1 MISSSLKL
9 EDILRKTSDLPTLP
23 RAALN
28 VIRETESPTA
38 SAASVAQHIGMDQAL
53 TARVLRLANSAY
65 FGLSRQVA
73 DIQEAVVILGMR
85 NVRNLAIVASTFP
98 WMSKPL
104 KGYRLGPRQMWTHSF
119 CVAVAAKELA
129 IKTRKADPDLA
140 FTAGLLHNI
149 GKVALSVWLENKIDA
164 MINVAVRENLTF
176 DQMERKI
183 LGFSHAEVG
192 AFLADQWSLPKIL
205 IDAIEYHH
213 SPNEVPEP
221 NPLVDYVH
229 IGDYVTMSVGLGLG
243 ADGLRYEFYPEA
255 LARVDIDHA
264 DIDEVLDSFLEAQ
277 EAYEQLFDEFTR

>member
-1 MISSSLKL
+1 MISSTLKL
-9 EDILRKTSDLPTLP
+9 EDIIRKTGDLPTLP
-23 RAALN
+23 KAALN
-28 VIRETESPTA
+28 VIRETESATA

-129 IKTRKADPDLA
+129 LKTRKSDPDLA

-149 GKVALSVWLENKIDA
+149 GKVALSVWLENKIEA
-164 MINVAVRENLTF
+164 MMNVAVAENLTF
-176 DQMERKI
+176 DQMERKL

-192 AFLADQWSLPKIL
+192 AFLADQWSLPKPFVESIL
-205 IDAIEYHH
+205 YHH
-213 SPNEVPEP
+213 SPNEAPEP
-221 NPLVDYVH
+221 SALTDYVH
-229 IGDYVTMSVGLGLG
+229 IGDYITMSVGLGLG
-243 ADGLRYEFYPEA
+243 ADGLRYEFYPET
-255 LARVDIDHA
+255 LDRVEIAHS

-277 EAYEQLFDEFTR
+277 EAYERMFDDFTA

>member
-28 VIRETESPTA
+28 VIHETESPTA

-164 MINVAVRENLTF
+164 MVNVAIRENLTF

-213 SPNEVPEP
+213 SPNEIPEP

-255 LARVDIDHA
+255 LERVNIDHA

-277 EAYEQLFDEFTR
+277 EAYEHMFDEFVR

>member
-164 MINVAVRENLTF
+164 MVNVAIRENLTF

-213 SPNEVPEP
+213 SPNEIPEP

-255 LARVDIDHA
+255 LERVNIDHA

-277 EAYEQLFDEFTR
+277 EAYEHMFDEFVR

>member
-1 MISSSLKL
+1 MISSTLKL
-9 EDILRKTSDLPTLP
+9 EDIVRKTSDLPTLP
-23 RAALN
+23 KAALN
-28 VIRETESPTA
+28 VIRETESPTS
-38 SAASVAQHIGMDQAL
+38 SAATVAHHIGMDQAL

-65 FGLSRQVA
+65 FGLARQVS

-129 IKTRKADPDLA
+129 LKTRKADPDLA

-149 GKVALSVWLENKIDA
+149 GKVALSVWLENKIEA
-164 MINVAVRENLTF
+164 MMNVAVRENLTF
-176 DQMERKI
+176 DQMERKL

-192 AFLADQWSLPKIL
+192 AYLADQWSLPKVFVEAIL
-205 IDAIEYHH
+205 YHH
-213 SPNEVPEP
+213 SPNESPQP
-221 NPLVDYVH
+221 NPVADYVH
-229 IGDYVTMSVGLGLG
+229 IGDYITMSVGLGLG

-255 LARVDIDHA
+255 LDRVAIDHA

-277 EAYEQLFDEFTR
+277 EAYERMFDDFTS

>member
-1 MISSSLKL
+1 MISSTLKL
-9 EDILRKTSDLPTLP
+9 EDIVRKTSDLPTLP
-23 RAALN
+23 KAALN
-28 VIRETESPTA
+28 VIRETESPTSSA
-38 SAASVAQHIGMDQAL
+38 STVAHHIGMDQAL

-65 FGLSRQVA
+65 FGLARQVS
-73 DIQEAVVILGMR
+73 DIQESVVILGMR

-129 IKTRKADPDLA
+129 LKTRKADPDLA

-149 GKVALSVWLENKIDA
+149 GKVALSVWLENKIEA
-164 MINVAVRENLTF
+164 MMNVAVRENLTF
-176 DQMERKI
+176 DQMERKL

-192 AFLADQWSLPKIL
+192 AYLADQWSLPKVFVEAIL
-205 IDAIEYHH
+205 YHH
-213 SPNEVPEP
+213 SPNESP
-221 NPLVDYVH
+221 NPNPVADYVH
-229 IGDYVTMSVGLGLG
+229 IGDYITMSVGLGLG

-255 LARVDIDHA
+255 LERVAIDHA

-277 EAYEQLFDEFTR
+277 EAYERLFDDFTS

>member
-38 SAASVAQHIGMDQAL
+38 SAASVAQQIGMDQAL

-164 MINVAVRENLTF
+164 MVNVAIRENLTF

-205 IDAIEYHH
+205 IDAIEFHH
-213 SPNEVPEP
+213 SPNEIPEP

-255 LARVDIDHA
+255 LERVNIDHA

-277 EAYEQLFDEFTR
+277 EAYEHLFDEFTR